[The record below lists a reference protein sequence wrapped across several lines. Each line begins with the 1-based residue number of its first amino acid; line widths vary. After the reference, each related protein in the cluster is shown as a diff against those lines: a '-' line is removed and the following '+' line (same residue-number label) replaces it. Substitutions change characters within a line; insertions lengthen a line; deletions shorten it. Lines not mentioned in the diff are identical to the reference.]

1 MMVAQDLIFT
11 YLHTYLDLSL
21 TVSFV
26 GIQISLGTSYFFDRF
41 LSFRRSSW
49 LSCSSQAFWFW
60 FSFFRQSHSWH
71 SMQMPCNVSFMY
83 DHAWM
88 KCLCIKS
95 IFSFFLLSD
104 LPHFLSACT
113 SQVDFSDLLYFFHL
127 LSQVNISTLMLSRHV
142 IFLSSKTNII
152 WFSHCRK
159 YRIPFLLFHHFSM
172 LDFSLNFRV
181 VNKFRIHNEQS
192 LMECN

>member
-1 MMVAQDLIFT
+1 MLITQDLIWFASDASYT
-11 YLHTYLDLSL
+11 RLDLYSSGYLPRL
-21 TVSFV
+21 TLDCQCLL
-26 GIQISLGTSYFFDRF
+26 ILIWTLDFFDRF
-41 LSFRRSSW
+41 LLSWSFFWRF
-49 LSCSSQAFWFW
+49 CSSQTFWFW
-60 FSFFRQSHSWH
+60 FSCFRQSHIWNN
-71 SMQMPCNVSFMY
+71 MQMPCNVSFMY

-142 IFLSSKTNII
+142 IFLSLEVNII
-152 WFSHCRK
+152 DSLIIGNTRS
-159 YRIPFLLFHHFSM
+159 PFLLFHHFCVG
-172 LDFSLNFRV
+172 L
-181 VNKFRIHNEQS
+181 
-192 LMECN
+192 